1 MVDLADLRVLTD
13 LYWEQKAVVRIED
26 DRNGWVEIQRGV
38 RQGCVLSP
46 NLFSLYSQVVMDQL
60 EDAEGIKVGGNNIRY
75 AYDTVLISDKEEKL
89 QRLVDELSEECR
101 SYGLSVNT
109 TKTKVL
115 GLTKRR
121 ELLEVNVTLKEEL

>member
-46 NLFSLYSQVVMDQL
+46 NLFSLYSQVVMDKL
-60 EDAEGIKVGGNNIRY
+60 EDVEGIRVGGRNIYNISY
-75 AYDTVLISDKEEKL
+75 ADDTVLISNSEEKL
-89 QRLVDELSEECR
+89 QKLVEVLSEE
-101 SYGLSVNT
+101 G
-109 TKTKVL
+109 
-115 GLTKRR
+115 
-121 ELLEVNVTLKEEL
+121 